1 MEESVSTPVRTR
13 QRPRVVD
20 DVGVSPWRRSPVRRQ
35 ARHDEEDLD
44 RAAVVAAETAV
55 AQARAAEAAVA
66 QARADLDARAAVGA
80 AFDAC
85 DEADAALAV
94 FEERDA
100 LELEANRAAQAH
112 ALQHQAERILGE
124 LAHPPA
130 PALREPREPH
140 RRRGADTDE
149 MRQAEHKAAAKE
161 RREYIKIQKGRCDHE
176 IKVRVRSR
184 ALLSYQETGTKPRS
198 NCDPN

>member
-55 AQARAAEAAVA
+55 AQARAAETAVA
-66 QARADLDARAAVGA
+66 QARADLDARGAVGA

-85 DEADAALAV
+85 VEAGAALAV
-94 FEERDA
+94 YA
-100 LELEANRAAQAH
+100 LCVATSGTA
-112 ALQHQAERILGE
+112 
-124 LAHPPA
+124 
-130 PALREPREPH
+130 
-140 RRRGADTDE
+140 
-149 MRQAEHKAAAKE
+149 
-161 RREYIKIQKGRCDHE
+161 
-176 IKVRVRSR
+176 S
-184 ALLSYQETGTKPRS
+184 ALLIKASTRHGRFKVAVS
-198 NCDPN
+198 NL